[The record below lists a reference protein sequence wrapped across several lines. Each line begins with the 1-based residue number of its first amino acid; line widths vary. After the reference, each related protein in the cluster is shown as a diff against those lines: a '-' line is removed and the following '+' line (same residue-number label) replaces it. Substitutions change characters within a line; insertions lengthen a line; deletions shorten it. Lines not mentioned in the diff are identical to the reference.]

1 MNPYQTGGGQGGR
14 PQLRIGGPVPPV
26 LKSFLIACGMGFLL
40 QLLWP
45 QLTVYLG
52 LTPAAFWRGAVFQ
65 LVTFHFLHGNMWHI
79 ILNLFVLWMFAGELE
94 ILWGRKKFIVYLVV
108 VGLGAGLCQ
117 VLFTPDLKVPVIGAS
132 GIVYGIL
139 MAYGMTYPNR
149 MVYLYFLF
157 PVKVK
162 WFVIALGVIELASS
176 ISGRAEMSGVAHL
189 AHLGGMV
196 FGFIFLRYDRIF
208 LRLRDKYYRRK
219 LDKIKKEN
227 RHLYVVRGDDDDKP
241 YYH

>member
-79 ILNLFVLWMFAGELE
+79 ILNLFVLWMFAGNS
-94 ILWGRKKFIVYLVV
+94 KFS
-108 VGLGAGLCQ
+108 GAAKSSS
-117 VLFTPDLKVPVIGAS
+117 FT
-132 GIVYGIL
+132 
-139 MAYGMTYPNR
+139 
-149 MVYLYFLF
+149 
-157 PVKVK
+157 
-162 WFVIALGVIELASS
+162 WWSS
-176 ISGRAEMSGVAHL
+176 AWARACARCCS
-189 AHLGGMV
+189 
-196 FGFIFLRYDRIF
+196 RRI
-208 LRLRDKYYRRK
+208 
-219 LDKIKKEN
+219 
-227 RHLYVVRGDDDDKP
+227 
-241 YYH
+241 